1 MTTSFASAPDQV
13 DTGAAGKS
21 LRRGVPVSLLRH
33 WLQDRGG
40 LLIAVLAVAVLL
52 YLTWLASLQFGGPGR
67 EHTELVGDTLIW
79 LLSAVAAGLAW
90 RAGGSQIRD
99 VRSRRAWR
107 ILALAYGSLSLGNLL
122 WLYFRTVLDIQ
133 PYPSL
138 ADVGYLSLYPLLLW
152 ALLSFPVAPATRAE
166 RTRIWLDTSVVVLGA
181 AMVLWHFVIRPVAL
195 AEHTEVLEAALSLAY
210 PVLDLVLVFG
220 TATLMLRRTVG
231 GGRTALGCLA
241 AGLFFNAVANLVYGY
256 QLTAG
261 TFASGGWPDA
271 LWAVATLLIALSG
284 QLEVWRSR
292 RVVAAAP
299 PVATIARLS
308 PLPYIAVATGYGLLV
323 WVARDE
329 LDDALGGLI
338 IGAVALTCL
347 VVARQVAAHR
357 ENARLLQEQTKRRSE
372 ARFRSLVQHASDLT
386 TIVSP
391 DSRIYYQSPSVER
404 VAGHRP
410 ELLVKTLLTDL
421 VHPDDAPRL
430 LAFLDEVARHSWG
443 RTHLDW
449 RLGRREGGW
458 LDVETTATNLLDDP
472 DVEGIVLNTRDV
484 TERKALEGQLRHQAF
499 HDPLTDLANR
509 ALFRDRVEH
518 ALTRADR
525 RSEVLAV
532 LYLDLDNFKT
542 VNDSFGHPVG
552 DALLVEIAARFH
564 TTVRAGDTVARLGGD
579 EFAILLEDATGEHTP
594 ELVAGRLA
602 EALLTPVTVGSHQVL
617 VSASIG
623 IADATHVRDV
633 VDGADELL
641 RNADVAMYAAKGH
654 GKGCAERFKP
664 EMYAAIRERLELTAS
679 MRRALELGEFR
690 VFYQPIVELRSG
702 LVQEVEALV
711 RWQHPDLGLVPPVE
725 FIPLAEETGLIV
737 PLGRWVL
744 EEACRQASAWQAQY
758 PSQSPLVMSVNL
770 SGRQFADPG
779 LVADVAGALRAAH
792 LQPKALKLEITES
805 IAMQDAA
812 GAEAT
817 MRALKALGVKI
828 AIDDFG
834 TGYSSL
840 QYLKRFPVDTLKIDR
855 SFVNGLGMDEQ
866 DTAIVQSVV
875 ALAKTLH
882 LDVTG
887 EGIETPTQESQLRRL
902 GVERGQGYLFAR
914 PLPAEEVGP
923 LLGQYHGDHGSA
935 RAA

>member
-1 MTTSFASAPDQV
+1 MTTSFGSAPDQI

-21 LRRGVPVSLLRH
+21 PRRGVPVALLRH
-33 WLQDRGG
+33 WLQDPGG
-40 LLIAVLAVAVLL
+40 VLIAVLAVAVLL
-52 YLTWLASLQFGGPGR
+52 YLAWLASLQFGGSGQ
-67 EHTELVGDTLIW
+67 EHTEIVGDSLIW

-90 RAGGSQIRD
+90 RAGGSRILD

-122 WLYFRTVLDIQ
+122 WLYFRAVLDIQ

-138 ADVGYLSLYPLLLW
+138 ADIGYLSLYPLLLW
-152 ALLSFPVAPATRAE
+152 ALLSFPVAPTTRAD
-166 RTRIWLDTSVVVLGA
+166 RTRVWLDTSVVVLGA

-195 AEHTEVLEAALSLAY
+195 AEHTEALEAALSLAY
-210 PVLDLVLVFG
+210 PVFDLVLVFG

-231 GGRTALGCLA
+231 GGGTALACLA

-284 QLEVWRSR
+284 QLEVWRAR

-299 PVATIARLS
+299 APSVARLS

-323 WVARDE
+323 WVARDQLNE
-329 LDDALGGLI
+329 PLGALI

-357 ENARLLQEQTKRRSE
+357 ENARLAQEQTKRRSE

-391 DSRIYYQSPSVER
+391 DGRIAYQSPSVEP

-410 ELLVKTLLTDL
+410 ELLVNTLLTDL

-458 LDVETTATNLLDDP
+458 LHVETTATNLLTDP

-552 DALLVEIAARFH
+552 DALLVEISARLH
-564 TTVRAGDTVARLGGD
+564 ATVRAEDTVARLGGD

-594 ELVAGRLA
+594 EFVAERLA
-602 EALLTPVTVGSHQVL
+602 EALRTPVTVGAHQVL

-641 RNADVAMYAAKGH
+641 RNADVAMYAAKGS
-654 GKGCAERFKP
+654 GRGCAERFRP
-664 EMYAAIRERLELTAS
+664 EMYAAIRQRLEMTDS
-679 MRRALELGEFR
+679 MRRAVEQGEFR
-690 VFYQPIVELRSG
+690 VFYQPIVELSSG

-711 RWQHPDLGLVPPVE
+711 RWQHPDLGLVLPAE

-744 EEACRQASAWQAQY
+744 EEACRQASAWQKEY
-758 PSQSPLVMSVNL
+758 PNQSPLVMSVNL
-770 SGRQFADPG
+770 SGRQFADPE
-779 LVADVAGALRAAH
+779 LVADVARALRATN
-792 LQPKALKLEITES
+792 LQPKTLKLEITES
-805 IAMQDAA
+805 VAMQDAA

-855 SFVNGLGMDEQ
+855 SFVNGLGLDEQ

-875 ALAKTLH
+875 ALAKTLN

-887 EGIETPTQESQLRRL
+887 EGIETPTQEKQLQRL
-902 GVERGQGYLFAR
+902 GVERGQGYLFGR
-914 PLPAEEVGP
+914 PLPADEVGP
-923 LLGQYHGDHGSA
+923 LLGQYHGDYGSA